1 MTFGSINGLTKIS
14 RNMKHIKRINELID
28 QQVLSDL
35 NIKKID
41 RSKYFF
47 SHKEINQLYDAHIFE
62 ILVKDMNLDTGGKAV
77 LINLLVTYKFKDY
90 GVGILYMDDEN
101 VFYGD
106 LTDEELGVSDLRQ
119 DMGESNME
127 IFNDVTEQIIDE
139 LIPIDFWEI
148 RLRES

>member
-1 MTFGSINGLTKIS
+1 
-14 RNMKHIKRINELID
+14 MKHIKRINELID

>member
-1 MTFGSINGLTKIS
+1 
-14 RNMKHIKRINELID
+14 MKHIKRINELID
-28 QQVLSDL
+28 QQVLNDL

-139 LIPIDFWEI
+139 LIPIDFWQI

>member
-1 MTFGSINGLTKIS
+1 
-14 RNMKHIKRINELID
+14 MKHIKRINELID

-101 VFYGD
+101 VFYAD

-139 LIPIDFWEI
+139 LIPIDFWQI

>member
-1 MTFGSINGLTKIS
+1 
-14 RNMKHIKRINELID
+14 
-28 QQVLSDL
+28 
-35 NIKKID
+35 
-41 RSKYFF
+41 
-47 SHKEINQLYDAHIFE
+47 
-62 ILVKDMNLDTGGKAV
+62 
-77 LINLLVTYKFKDY
+77 
-90 GVGILYMDDEN
+90 MDDEN

-139 LIPIDFWEI
+139 LIPIDFWQI

>member
-1 MTFGSINGLTKIS
+1 
-14 RNMKHIKRINELID
+14 MKHIKRINELID
-28 QQVLSDL
+28 QQVLNDL

-101 VFYGD
+101 VFYAD
-106 LTDEELGVSDLRQ
+106 LTDQELGITDLRQ

-139 LIPIDFWEI
+139 LIPIDFWQI

>member
-1 MTFGSINGLTKIS
+1 
-14 RNMKHIKRINELID
+14 MKYIRRIDELID
-28 QQVLSDL
+28 QEVLNHL

-62 ILVKDMNLDTGGKAV
+62 VLVKDMNLDTGGKAV
-77 LINLLVTYKFKDY
+77 LINLLVTYKFKNY

-119 DMGESNME
+119 DMSESNME
-127 IFNDVTEQIIDE
+127 IFNDVTEQIINE
-139 LIPIDFWEI
+139 LIPVNFWEI

>member
-1 MTFGSINGLTKIS
+1 
-14 RNMKHIKRINELID
+14 MKHIKRINELID
-28 QQVLSDL
+28 QQVLNDL

-101 VFYGD
+101 VFYAD

-139 LIPIDFWEI
+139 LIPIDFWQI

>member
-1 MTFGSINGLTKIS
+1 
-14 RNMKHIKRINELID
+14 MKHIKRINELID
-28 QQVLSDL
+28 QEVLNRL

-47 SHKEINQLYDAHIFE
+47 SHKEINQLYDTHIFE
-62 ILVKDMNLDTGGKAV
+62 VLVKDMNLDAGGKAV

-90 GVGILYMDDEN
+90 GIGILYMDDEN

-119 DMGESNME
+119 DMGDSNME
-127 IFNDVTEQIIDE
+127 IFNDVTEQIINE

>member
-1 MTFGSINGLTKIS
+1 
-14 RNMKHIKRINELID
+14 MKHIKRINELID
-28 QQVLSDL
+28 QQVLNDL

-90 GVGILYMDDEN
+90 GVGVLYMDDEN
-101 VFYGD
+101 VFYAD
-106 LTDEELGVSDLRQ
+106 LTDEELGISDLRQ

-127 IFNDVTEQIIDE
+127 IFNDVTEQIIDQ
-139 LIPIDFWEI
+139 LIPADFWQI

>member
-1 MTFGSINGLTKIS
+1 MN
-14 RNMKHIKRINELID
+14 HIRRIDELID
-28 QQVLSDL
+28 QEVLNHL

-47 SHKEINQLYDAHIFE
+47 SHKEINQLYDAQIFE
-62 ILVKDMNLDTGGKAV
+62 VLVKDMNLDTGGKAV

-127 IFNDVTEQIIDE
+127 IFNDVTEQIINE
-139 LIPIDFWEI
+139 LIPVDFWEI

>member
-1 MTFGSINGLTKIS
+1 MN
-14 RNMKHIKRINELID
+14 HIKRINELID

-101 VFYGD
+101 VFYAD
-106 LTDEELGVSDLRQ
+106 LTDQELGITDLRQ

-139 LIPIDFWEI
+139 LIPIDFWQI
-148 RLRES
+148 RLRDS

>member
-1 MTFGSINGLTKIS
+1 
-14 RNMKHIKRINELID
+14 MKHIKRIDELID

-90 GVGILYMDDEN
+90 GVGIIYMDDEN
-101 VFYGD
+101 VFYAD
-106 LTDEELGVSDLRQ
+106 LTDEELGITDLRQ

-139 LIPIDFWEI
+139 LIPIDFWQI

>member
-1 MTFGSINGLTKIS
+1 
-14 RNMKHIKRINELID
+14 MKHIKRINELID
-28 QQVLSDL
+28 QQVLNDL

-106 LTDEELGVSDLRQ
+106 LTDEEFGITELRQ

-139 LIPIDFWEI
+139 LIPIDFWQI

>member
-1 MTFGSINGLTKIS
+1 
-14 RNMKHIKRINELID
+14 MKHIKRINELID
-28 QQVLSDL
+28 QQVLNNL

-90 GVGILYMDDEN
+90 GVGVLYMDDEN
-101 VFYGD
+101 VFYAD
-106 LTDEELGVSDLRQ
+106 LTDEELGISDLRQ

-127 IFNDVTEQIIDE
+127 IFNDVTEQIIDQ
-139 LIPIDFWEI
+139 LIPADFWQI

>member
-1 MTFGSINGLTKIS
+1 
-14 RNMKHIKRINELID
+14 MKHIKRINELID
-28 QQVLSDL
+28 QQVLNDL

-101 VFYGD
+101 VFYAD
-106 LTDEELGVSDLRQ
+106 LTDQELGITDLRQ

-127 IFNDVTEQIIDE
+127 IFNDVTEQIINE
-139 LIPIDFWEI
+139 LIPIDFWQI

>member
-1 MTFGSINGLTKIS
+1 
-14 RNMKHIKRINELID
+14 MKHIKRINELID
-28 QQVLSDL
+28 QQVLNDL

-47 SHKEINQLYDAHIFE
+47 SHKEINQLYDVHIFE

-101 VFYGD
+101 VFYAD
-106 LTDEELGVSDLRQ
+106 LTDEEFGITDLRQ

-139 LIPIDFWEI
+139 LIPIDFWQI